1 MNIERY
7 QVIEQIGAGS
17 TGRVYRARDPLLQR
31 EVALKWLHEAPPAGT
46 THQQFLQQTRQ
57 IAELGHPH
65 IVPVYELGQHEGRPF
80 LAMRYLAGGPLD
92 QNLPMDLATVL
103 EMLTPIADALDTAH
117 DLQIFH
123 NHLSPANI
131 LLDGAGQAYLSDF
144 GLGHLASAG
153 LPAYQSPE
161 QGAGAASDQ
170 YSLAVIIFEAITGR
184 LPFSDRNTLDTLV
197 SPTLTLVSGQE
208 PTLVNLNHV
217 LPIKVNL
224 ALQKALLSE
233 PTARYDSCLELLKA
247 LYEAAGLEVPAGIIR
262 SGKAQKELEQFYQT
276 GLAAMSAG
284 RLAEAIAAFDQVR
297 QIDPDYRNVKRLYEV
312 VEQGISQPASPKP
325 SPPNLPLPVEPEEII
340 AQPNRRLLWLAAGFM
355 LLAIVA
361 VGLALISNLLNRPA
375 GATTLVTIISPTPI
389 ATTNSGPTATLALAP
404 LANEPTSEPTATP
417 LSLPAALNLTVFQAG
432 GQAKLVKAGQNEE
445 QPLQAGQNLAL
456 EDGLELLAGDEP
468 LILLLPDNSKL
479 SLDSGGSV
487 RIVDASEVGVERLQL
502 VAGRLLVSLD
512 EGQQLVVELPAGDNL
527 TVYNGPAGILLQ
539 DDGGWET
546 DCFMGPCVVTAG
558 QAVKSLRQCQQARIT
573 EGTITVAAAES
584 QPERYF
590 FSLFAPLTCPLP
602 TLTPSPTAT
611 PSPTRP
617 QTLTPTNTRTPLGA
631 TSTLTPTAPAGT
643 PQPSPT
649 QPPAATPQ
657 PSPTQPPAVTAIPT
671 PTPTKPAEATPT
683 LPPTATHRPP
693 TNTPPPPPTNT
704 SEPPTDTPAPNP
716 TRTPGPTD
724 PPPPTNTPRSD
735 PTETRQ
741 P

>member
-1 MNIERY
+1 MMNIERY
-7 QVIEQIGAGS
+7 QLIEQLGAGS
-17 TGRVYRARDPLLQR
+17 VGAVYRARDPLLQR
-31 EVALKWLHEAPPAGT
+31 EVALKWLHEPPPAGT

-80 LAMRYLAGGPLD
+80 LAMRYLSGGPLE
-92 QNLPMDLATVL
+92 QHLPMDLATVL
-103 EMLTPIADALDTAH
+103 EMVTPIADALDTAH

-131 LLDGAGQAYLSDF
+131 LLDEAGQAYLSDF
-144 GLGHLASAG
+144 GLGHFASGG
-153 LPAYQSPE
+153 LPAYQPPE
-161 QGAGAASDQ
+161 QAAGAAGDQ
-170 YSLAVIIFEAITGR
+170 YSLAVIIFEALTGR
-184 LPFSDRNTLDTLV
+184 LPFPDRNTLDTLA
-197 SPTLTLVSGQE
+197 SPTPPNGLEATQ
-208 PTLVNLNHV
+208 VNLNHV
-217 LPIKVNL
+217 LPMRVNL
-224 ALQKALLSE
+224 ALQKALLPE
-233 PTARYDSCLELLKA
+233 PSARYDSCLALLKA
-247 LYEAAGLEVPAGIIR
+247 VYEAAGLEVPAGIVH

-312 VEQGISQPASPKP
+312 VEQGINQPASPKP
-325 SPPNLPLPVEPEEII
+325 TPPDQPDPTEPEIM
-340 AQPNRRLLWLAAGFM
+340 APPNRRLLWLAAGLM

-361 VGLALISNLLNRPA
+361 IGLAIIPNLLDRPA
-375 GATTLVTIISPTPI
+375 GATTIVTIISPTPT

-487 RIVDASEVGVERLQL
+487 RIVDASEVGIDRLQL

-512 EGQQLVVELPAGDNL
+512 EGQQMVVELPAGDNL
-527 TVYNGPAGILLQ
+527 TVYNGPAGILLHEN
-539 DDGGWET
+539 GSWET

-573 EGTITVAAAES
+573 NGTIIVASQES
-584 QPERYF
+584 QPASYF
-590 FSLFAPLTCPLP
+590 FSLFAPITCPLP
-602 TLTPSPTAT
+602 TLTPSPSAT
-611 PSPTRP
+611 PTPTRK
-617 QTLTPTNTRTPLGA
+617 QTPTNTP
-631 TSTLTPTAPAGT
+631 TPTATTNNQTPTSPAGT

-649 QPPAATPQ
+649 QPPATS
-657 PSPTQPPAVTAIPT
+657 PSTPTQPPAVTAIPT

-683 LPPTATHRPP
+683 LPPPPTATHRPP
-693 TNTPPPPPTNT
+693 TNTPAPPTNT
-704 SEPPTDTPAPNP
+704 PEPPTVTPDPNP